1 MFHPPLATRTPVSP
15 FPTLTSRLRD
25 ATATLRDDRE
35 LLTGR
40 VTGQEY
46 RTYLL
51 RMYGFHANVERALKS
66 CRPLAGVIADAPL
79 RNHKSALIAHD
90 LVALGVDRVD
100 LIAAPRMGFP
110 GALALPEALGWTY
123 AVEAIALG
131 GKQLA
136 RHLARHLPAEVNR
149 SSAYLNCYGGEAQER
164 WRALGEAI
172 DGFEHAV
179 RDGDRVVCA
188 AREGF
193 GQLRAWMRPALQA
206 QPSRILA

>member
-123 AVEAIALG
+123 AVEAIAL
-131 GKQLA
+131 
-136 RHLARHLPAEVNR
+136 
-149 SSAYLNCYGGEAQER
+149 
-164 WRALGEAI
+164 
-172 DGFEHAV
+172 
-179 RDGDRVVCA
+179 
-188 AREGF
+188 
-193 GQLRAWMRPALQA
+193 
-206 QPSRILA
+206 